1 MRQTFSSARQWMGK
15 LYTTVSTG
23 VAIVIQVLVLVSVV
37 ALVLEVDV
45 LDKWNMLK

>member
-1 MRQTFSSARQWMGK
+1 MGK
-15 LYTTVSTG
+15 LYTRVSTG

-45 LDKWNMLK
+45 FDKWDLNECLCLS